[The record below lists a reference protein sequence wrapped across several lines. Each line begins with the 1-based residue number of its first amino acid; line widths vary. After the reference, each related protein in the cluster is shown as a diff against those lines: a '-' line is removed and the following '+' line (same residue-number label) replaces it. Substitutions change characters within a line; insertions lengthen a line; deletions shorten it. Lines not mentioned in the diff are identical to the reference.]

1 MIAKTMERMK
11 NERFPKVLETA
22 ENYINQLT
30 DGQYIHFHFKES
42 GQLKIERADHIMFDP
57 EELSQATTEQVYIS
71 LRLALVQV
79 LQDEYPFPMIIDD
92 GFVNFDRDRTKRI
105 IQILL
110 EMSKSTQVL
119 FFTCHEHILDLFSE
133 NQIFVLNEKETYSM
147 VK

>member
-1 MIAKTMERMK
+1 
-11 NERFPKVLETA
+11 
-22 ENYINQLT
+22 
-30 DGQYIHFHFKES
+30 
-42 GQLKIERADHIMFDP
+42 
-57 EELSQATTEQVYIS
+57 
-71 LRLALVQV
+71 
-79 LQDEYPFPMIIDD
+79 MIIDD